1 MKKKLFFGLCVAAA
15 TVTGT
20 AQVNAVKE
28 AERAAKDGN
37 YKAAMELLQPAFTN
51 EETANDAKTWFVAG
65 KAGFD
70 FYDNQYALKSIGKEA
85 DAKAMGA
92 ALINSY
98 GYLTKALPLD
108 SLPNE
113 KGKIKPRFSKEIVKL
128 IQSHYNDFNNA
139 AIFMW
144 EAQDWQGAYDAWNV
158 LINAPSDP
166 VLGANAPK
174 AYADSTLAEIIYNQ
188 GLAAWQMDSLSMSL
202 ACFEKAIEKGYSK
215 KQVFDYAINHAAQ
228 LRDNEKVY
236 QLAEQA
242 YKLHGSENPLYLQ
255 LMINGRI
262 EHEQYDEAR
271 QMLDDAIAANPDD
284 AQLYYVK
291 GILEESQKNNEEAYK
306 MYEIAIEKNPELA
319 QAQYALGRSI
329 CTKAYK
335 INDEA
340 VNKPNAE
347 YQKIREEQV
356 NPLFRKAAEHL
367 ERALEIDPDNS
378 HDVRVYLKNIYYN
391 LGDDANLKRIENY

>member
-228 LRDNEKVY
+228 LRDNDKVY

>member
-65 KAGFD
+65 KAGFEY
-70 FYDNQYALKSIGKEA
+70 YDNQYALKSIGKEA

>member
-108 SLPNE
+108 SLPTE

>member
-139 AIFMW
+139 AVFMW

-228 LRDNEKVY
+228 LRDNDKVY

>member
-139 AIFMW
+139 AVFMW

>member
-15 TVTGT
+15 TVTAT

>member
-15 TVTGT
+15 TVTAT

-166 VLGANAPK
+166 ILGANAPK

-291 GILEESQKNNEEAYK
+291 GILEESQKNDEEAYK
-306 MYEIAIEKNPELA
+306 MYEQAIEKNPELA
-319 QAQYALGRSI
+319 QAQYALGRAI

-340 VNKPNAE
+340 VNMPNAE
-347 YQKIREEQV
+347 YQKIREGKV
-356 NPLFRKAAEHL
+356 NPLFREAAEHL

>member
-15 TVTGT
+15 TVTAT

-37 YKAAMELLQPAFTN
+37 YVAAMELLKPAFTN
-51 EETANDAKTWFVAG
+51 DETANDAKTWFVAG
-65 KAGFD
+65 KAGFEY
-70 FYDNQYALKSIGKEA
+70 YDNQYALKSIGKEA

-166 VLGANAPK
+166 ILGANAPK

-291 GILEESQKNNEEAYK
+291 GVLFESQKNEDEAFKMFEEAVK
-306 MYEIAIEKNPELA
+306 LNPELA
-319 QAQYALGRSI
+319 IAQYYLGRSI
-329 CTKAYK
+329 CNKAYK

-340 VNKPNAE
+340 TSKSNAE

-356 NPLFRKAAEHL
+356 NPLFREAAEHL

>member
-356 NPLFRKAAEHL
+356 NPLFREAAEHL

>member
-228 LRDNEKVY
+228 LRDIEKVY

-356 NPLFRKAAEHL
+356 NPLFREAAEHL

>member
-15 TVTGT
+15 TVTAT
-20 AQVNAVKE
+20 AQVNAVRE

-37 YKAAMELLQPAFTN
+37 YKAAIELLQPAFTN

-70 FYDNQYALKSIGKEA
+70 FYDNQYALKSIGKET

-128 IQSHYNDFNNA
+128 IQNHYNDFNNA

-158 LINAPSDP
+158 LINAPHDP

-202 ACFEKAIEKGYSK
+202 ACFEKAIEKGYTK
-215 KQVFDYAINHAAQ
+215 KLVFDYAINHAAQ

-271 QMLDDAIAANPDD
+271 QMLDAAITANPND

-291 GILEESQKNNEEAYK
+291 GILEESQKNDEEAYK

-340 VNKPNAE
+340 VNMPNAE

-356 NPLFRKAAEHL
+356 NPLFREAAEHL

>member
-15 TVTGT
+15 TVTAT

-65 KAGFD
+65 KAEFD
-70 FYDNQYALKSIGKEA
+70 LYDNQYALKSIGKEA

-92 ALINSY
+92 ALINGY

-174 AYADSTLAEIIYNQ
+174 AYADSILAEIIYNQ

-262 EHEQYDEAR
+262 EHEQYDEAG

-291 GILEESQKNNEEAYK
+291 GILEESQKKDDEAYK

-356 NPLFRKAAEHL
+356 NPLFRKAAEYL